1 MKRFTIAV
9 ALMGLLGTG
18 LAVAQKDGAV
28 AKVNDQPISTESFE
42 KTLVDW
48 FGREV
53 LDEMIQSRVIEQAAE
68 RAKVT
73 VTEEQV
79 EQRLKDFQMGM
90 DAQAQMG
97 SGESFMVWLAQ
108 KRMTIPNL
116 RSRLRTELLL
126 EGLVTDEVKVSEQEI
141 SAYYERNRK
150 MFQEPTQVKIAL
162 IKFKTKEQAQQV
174 RGEIA
179 KGEKSWAEASTEYNL
194 DLRLMKSEG
203 ELGWVQHDGTPV
215 MEAAFA
221 LEHDGD
227 ITPVV
232 EYQQGFY
239 VIKRLDRRN
248 ARTVPFEEA
257 SPHIEAALMEKRM
270 LDAKT
275 EHRAKLMNAAHIEK
289 LMDFPERAVPAD
301 QPETP

>member
-1 MKRFTIAV
+1 MKRFIVAV
-9 ALMGLLGTG
+9 TLMGLLGTG

-28 AKVNDQPISTESFE
+28 AKVNDQPISEESFE
-42 KTLVDW
+42 KTLLDW

-97 SGESFMVWLAQ
+97 SGESFVVWLAQ
-108 KRMTIPNL
+108 RRMTIPNL
-116 RSRLRTELLL
+116 RARLRTELLL
-126 EGLVTDEVKVSEQEI
+126 EGLVTDQVKVTEQEI

-174 RGEIA
+174 REQIV

-215 MEAAFA
+215 MDAAFA

-232 EYQQGFY
+232 DYQQAFY

-257 SPHIEAALMEKRM
+257 RPHIESAMLEKRM
-270 LDAKT
+270 LDAKSD
-275 EHRAKLMNAAHIEK
+275 HRAKLMNAAHIER
-289 LMDFPERAVPAD
+289 LMDFPERAMHGD
-301 QPETP
+301 QPGTP